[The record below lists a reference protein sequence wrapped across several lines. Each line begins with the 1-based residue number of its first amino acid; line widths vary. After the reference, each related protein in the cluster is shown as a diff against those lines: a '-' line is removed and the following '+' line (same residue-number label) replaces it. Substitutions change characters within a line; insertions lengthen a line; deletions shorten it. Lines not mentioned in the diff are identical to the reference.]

1 MKTTKTSIPRGSEV
15 GHPKDIYWTPTS
27 EEEKK
32 REAAT
37 KDMARI
43 KKEFK
48 YGRLGIT
55 PEMAEAVNAHV
66 KEYGSHQIWNH
77 FGDADGGDPDWWDW
91 RNGRVHKLK
100 LKPAYW
106 VPVR

>member
-1 MKTTKTSIPRGSEV
+1 MKATDPRSISN
-15 GHPKDIYWTPTS
+15 K
-27 EEEKK
+27 
-32 REAAT
+32 EAQA
-37 KDMARI
+37 DMARI

-66 KEYGSHQIWNH
+66 KVYGSAQIWNY
-77 FGDADGGDPDWWDW
+77 FGDADGRDPDWWNW

-106 VPVR
+106 VVDR

>member
-1 MKTTKTSIPRGSEV
+1 MKTTETY
-15 GHPKDIYWTPTS
+15 DIS
-27 EEEKK
+27 NK
-32 REAAT
+32 EATA
-37 KDMARI
+37 DMTRI

-66 KEYGSHQIWNH
+66 KVYGSGQIWNH

-91 RNGRVHKLK
+91 RNRRVHKLK

-106 VPVR
+106 VVDR